1 MIKNNAYTFIELSF
15 ITIMI
20 DNWVK
25 PKAVEILLFLL
36 NTSEEPSLT
45 TIQQKV
51 GGSFTTI
58 NAALDALSRAGLI
71 KEERK
76 PSNKVDSKRAVVIG
90 VKRVVTLTPKGKKVA
105 EKLAEIKEIMEKG

>member
-20 DNWVK
+20 DNWIK

-36 NTSEEPSLT
+36 NTSEESSLT

-51 GGSFTTI
+51 GGGFTTI
-58 NAALDALSRAGLI
+58 NAALDALSKAGLI

-76 PSNKVDSKRAVVIG
+76 TKQ
-90 VKRVVTLTPKGKKVA
+90 
-105 EKLAEIKEIMEKG
+105 

>member
-1 MIKNNAYTFIELSF
+1 
-15 ITIMI
+15 MI
-20 DNWVK
+20 DNWIK

-36 NTSEEPSLT
+36 NTSEESSLT

-51 GGSFTTI
+51 GGGFTTI
-58 NAALDALSRAGLI
+58 NAALDALSKAGLI

-90 VKRVVTLTPKGKKVA
+90 VKRVITLTSKGKKVA
-105 EKLAEIKEIMEKG
+105 EKLAEIRKIMEKV